1 MTKRTTA
8 LPARNVGAYLA
19 QYPAEVFGEDSPE
32 EVFDRYHTADFVMIN
47 DGVTFDRQRMIDH
60 VAPARKR
67 ATGAEVEVHEVVM
80 AQDRA
85 AARYTLTAHM
95 RTGTTITTEI
105 YMFGQF
111 AEDGRLRRIEQI
123 TRDLG

>member
-1 MTKRTTA
+1 MTNSTKA
-8 LPARNVGAYLA
+8 LPARDLGAYLV
-19 QYPAEVFGEDSPE
+19 QYPAEVFKDDSPA
-32 EVFDRYHTADFVMIN
+32 EVFDRYHTADFIMIN
-47 DGVTFDRQRMIDH
+47 DGVTFDRQRMVDH

-85 AARYTLTAHM
+85 AARYTLRAHM
-95 RTGTTITTEI
+95 RTGTTIATEI
-105 YMFGQF
+105 YMFGEF

-123 TRDLG
+123 THELG